1 MQRQDKIDTRKGVSV
16 PEDFA
21 GLLRADAR
29 ALAIFEAMRPSCQ
42 KSSVKWIEEA
52 KKRETRERRIEKAR
66 EMILEYG
73 QRHPKRRLP
82 SQA

>member
-1 MQRQDKIDTRKGVSV
+1 MDTRKDVTV
-16 PEDFA
+16 PDDFA
-21 GLLRADAR
+21 QSLQADAR
-29 ALAIFEAMRPSCQ
+29 ALVIFEAMRPSCQ
-42 KSSVKWIEEA
+42 NSYVKWIEEA